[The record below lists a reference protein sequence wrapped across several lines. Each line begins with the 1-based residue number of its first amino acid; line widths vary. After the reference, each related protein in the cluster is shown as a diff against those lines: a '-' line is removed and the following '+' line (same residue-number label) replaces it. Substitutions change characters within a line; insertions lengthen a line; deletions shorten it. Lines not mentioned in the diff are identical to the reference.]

1 MVLRIQLTYDEIVAV
16 LDVKSMAGST
26 KGYTLPPGIYEI
38 SDISLTLKS
47 LLPKYLKVIITIDK
61 I

>member
-26 KGYTLPPGIYEI
+26 KGYTLPPGIYE
-38 SDISLTLKS
+38 L
-47 LLPKYLKVIITIDK
+47 VILV
-61 I
+61 